1 MGRTTLAHLVIIQAI
16 GLGII
21 AAVSSGISPAD
32 AIERADREPAGVMRL
47 DARDASKVE
56 LRGDLKCPMPESNT
70 GRSCTLQITDRQ
82 TGQTLR
88 VVGSNTAMR
97 LLQNGQTQ
105 VVATGTVMGDALR
118 IIEIRPE

>member
-1 MGRTTLAHLVIIQAI
+1 MGRTTITHLVIIQAI
-16 GLGII
+16 GLGIV
-21 AAVSSGISPAD
+21 AAIGSAG
-32 AIERADREPAGVMRL
+32 AIEKADREPAGVLRL
-47 DARDASKVE
+47 DARDASRVE

-97 LLQNGQTQ
+97 LLQSGQTQ
-105 VVATGTVMGDALR
+105 VVATGTVTGDALR

>member
-1 MGRTTLAHLVIIQAI
+1 M
-16 GLGII
+16 
-21 AAVSSGISPAD
+21 ISPAD

-47 DARDASKVE
+47 DARDASRVDV
-56 LRGDLKCPMPESNT
+56 RGDLKCPMPETNN

-88 VVGSNTAMR
+88 VVGSNAAMR

-105 VVATGTVMGDALR
+105 VVATGTIMGDALR
-118 IIEIRPE
+118 IIQIRPE